1 MNYFQRITLKRL
13 AKLLEFFSLRNVSE
27 NAPQKDQVMG
37 KSLVV
42 LSLLSVAIL
51 RDHPSFLI
59 LLVPSIVETVQVQ
72 HF

>member
-1 MNYFQRITLKRL
+1 MNDFQRITLKRL
-13 AKLLEFFSLRNVSE
+13 AKLLEFFSLRNVSG

-51 RDHPSFLI
+51 QDHPSFLI